1 MIFRA
6 YVNKPEV
13 SLYPEHDTGEKRT
26 PPIVAVLKN
35 PVTEAS
41 IGKHIKYNERSFRI
55 DNVSCV
61 YVPKMVGETD
71 SHGDYR
77 IVSTTE
83 VVKTNTGAWLT
94 LAELAALEGVAA

>member
-6 YVNKPEV
+6 YTSKPAV
-13 SLYPEHDTGEKRT
+13 SLYPEHDTGERRT
-26 PPIVAVLKN
+26 PAIVATLKN

-41 IGKHIKYNERSFRI
+41 IGKHIQYDGRSFRI

-61 YVPKMVGETD
+61 YQPKMVGETD

-83 VVKTNTGAWLT
+83 VVKTTTGVWLT
-94 LAELAALEGVAA
+94 LAELAALQGTPA